1 MSFPKQILILALFLT
16 FSLAFFPVKAQEEGV
31 VSEIDNSNL
40 LSSLQEKVNN
50 ILAEIANVQQI
61 LAQISASRRT
71 TTYYYLNFSKDW
83 QGTGRGIV
91 RSSPS
96 GINCGF
102 TCFWQSAKFPKGRRV
117 RLIATPEPGSVF
129 VGWSGACYGNSKTCW
144 VTMNYNQDLVARFD
158 KVEKKKLEVFKE
170 GEGFGRVISSQPP
183 KVIDCGGT
191 CTALL
196 NLNTKVVLK
205 AAPVRGY
212 RFSNWSGCDSVSGL
226 TCTLTMTDD
235 RQVTAYFEP
244 QSYRT
249 YSVNIHR
256 TGGSKVRR
264 IFSVPKDRPRGIDCD
279 IYDSECTGEFY
290 EGIEVE
296 LIPEA
301 YGVSWSRCD
310 STKDY
315 GRICVLRMNSDKYVY
330 VSF

>member
-16 FSLAFFPVKAQEEGV
+16 LSLAVFPVKAQEEGG
-31 VSEIDNSNL
+31 VSDVANPDILASLQDKLNQILVEISNL
-40 LSSLQEKVNN
+40 
-50 ILAEIANVQQI
+50 QQM
-61 LAQISASRRT
+61 LAQISASG

-96 GINCGF
+96 GINCGVS
-102 TCFWQSAKFPKGRRV
+102 CSWQSARFSRGTTV
-117 RLIATPEPGSVF
+117 TLTATPESGSVF
-129 VGWSGACYGNSKTCW
+129 VGWSGACYGKSPTCS
-144 VTMNYNQDLVARFD
+144 VTMNYNQNVVARFD
-158 KVEKKKLEVFKE
+158 KAGKKKLEVFKA
-170 GEGFGRVISSQPP
+170 GQGFGTVTSSQPYN
-183 KVIDCGGT
+183 VINCGSV

-196 NLNTKVVLK
+196 DLNTRVVLQAK
-205 AAPVRGY
+205 PVQGY
-212 RFSNWSGCDSVSGL
+212 RFSMWLGCDSVSGSS
-226 TCTLTMTDD
+226 CTLTMNDD

-249 YSVNIHR
+249 YSVNVHR
-256 TGGSKVRR
+256 TGGSKIRR
-264 IFSVPKDRPRGIDCD
+264 IYSVPKDRPRGIDCG
-279 IYDSECTGEFY
+279 IYDTDCTGEFY

-301 YGVSWSRCD
+301 YSGVSWSRCD

-330 VSF
+330 VSFN